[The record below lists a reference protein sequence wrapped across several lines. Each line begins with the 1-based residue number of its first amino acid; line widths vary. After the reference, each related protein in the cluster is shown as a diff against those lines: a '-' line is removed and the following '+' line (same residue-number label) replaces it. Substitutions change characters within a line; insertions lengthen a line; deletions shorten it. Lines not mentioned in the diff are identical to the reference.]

1 MIIFLVQQ
9 EDENKEDIKSW
20 SSFDWN
26 EIVRRE
32 IKKMVDMEKC
42 VKIGEKWYRNYSL
55 IVITDLMKFI
65 TEYAFLF

>member
-32 IKKMVDMEKC
+32 IKKNGGYGKVCQNWWEMV
-42 VKIGEKWYRNYSL
+42 
-55 IVITDLMKFI
+55 
-65 TEYAFLF
+65 